1 MSKTSLLPVRFDWE
15 EVRRRFP
22 CPPHVWTGAWA
33 AVGAVMP
40 QDWDV
45 WLATYTALAALA
57 ARNFH
62 WYYARAHMYGMA
74 YSLCIA
80 PTGSGKQLSADVC
93 SALLPATYRIRDA
106 VQSGPGV
113 FTALQGATKDA
124 QGAWASVPT
133 LFIVSEWTKL
143 AKNTGIQHS
152 TLGEDLNNI
161 FHRPKQWNVTRSNRG
176 DSGGDQVINTPT
188 LSIFGTAT
196 PELFVAEITETLIHS
211 GFINRYLILPGGMH
225 KWDFW
230 PPIERQP
237 DSPDTMLAPVAAKRA
252 HDLTGHVWGHGQK
265 FQQAF
270 TPQATRAIQTWGIP
284 YFGTVMQDMGP
295 VSSVK
300 KRLHFYAYHI
310 AMLSAW
316 ARLAPLVEIPDV
328 RMAQSVIETSA
339 TFVDFLY
346 AREMIPLTIS
356 DLSNARIEQALLTRI
371 GAEPGVYTKFKLRES
386 LRSQGITMAKLS
398 AVLDPL
404 IRNSVVKFDPDTRG
418 LVLMADRPIRQR
430 RSLL

>member
-15 EVRRRFP
+15 EVRCRFP
-22 CPPHVWTGAWA
+22 CPPQAWTGAWA

-62 WYYARAHMYGMA
+62 WYYARAHMFGMA

-93 SALLPATYRIRDA
+93 EALLPATYRIRDA

-113 FTALQGATKDA
+113 FTALQGQTKDA
-124 QGAWASVPT
+124 QGIWASVPT

-176 DSGGDQVINTPT
+176 ESGGDQVIDQPT

-196 PELFVAEITETLIHS
+196 PELFVAEITETLINS

-225 KWDFW
+225 RWDFW
-230 PPIERQP
+230 PAIEAQP
-237 DSPDTMLAPVAAKRA
+237 ESPDTALAPIAEHWARE
-252 HDLTGHVWGHGQK
+252 LSGHVWGHGQK

-270 TPQATRAIQTWGIP
+270 TPEAAQAMQAWGIP
-284 YFGTVMQDMGP
+284 YFGTVMQEI
-295 VSSVK
+295 SAISNVK
-300 KRLHFYAYHI
+300 KRLHFYAYHV

-316 ARLAPLVEIPDV
+316 ARKAPLVELADV
-328 RMAQSVIETSA
+328 SLAQCVIDTSA
-339 TFVDFLY
+339 HFIDFLY
-346 AREMIPLTIS
+346 AREMIPITS
-356 DLSNARIEQALLTRI
+356 ADMSNARIEQALLDRI
-371 GAEPGVYTKFKLRES
+371 GKRPAFYNKYKLREE
-386 LRSQGITMAKLS
+386 LRTQGVTMSKIT

-404 IRNSVVKFDPDTRG
+404 IRNLIVKFDPDTRG
-418 LVLMADRPIRQR
+418 LVLMEDRPLGR
-430 RSLL
+430 RPFR